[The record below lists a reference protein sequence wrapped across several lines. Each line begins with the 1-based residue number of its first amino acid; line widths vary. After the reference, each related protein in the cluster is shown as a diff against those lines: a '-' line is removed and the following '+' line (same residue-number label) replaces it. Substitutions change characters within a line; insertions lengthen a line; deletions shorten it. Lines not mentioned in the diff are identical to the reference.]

1 MNKLIKYLNQ
11 PLFIASQ
18 RRKIVLIATLIV
30 LFVLGAFQPFGLS
43 SLDTYGFVV
52 ALGLSLCGTITGL
65 FVTLYLFPWLFKSYY
80 ANWTVGKN
88 MIGNILIVFFI
99 GLFNGFS
106 QLIYFYISN
115 GRIPENWFGIL
126 SGLFIATL
134 LVSPIPVA
142 VSAIMVQNQNLKA
155 NLYEAQGLNIQLAA
169 RTVRPDQ
176 QKESSSLV
184 LSGTTKDS
192 VELQPTELLCLE
204 ACGNYVKV
212 NYRQEGT
219 VRQKLLRTTIRQVED
234 ALQEYP
240 SIVRCHRAF
249 LVNITHVVSVKG
261 NSQGYKLS
269 FPGLADEVPVSRAYT
284 REVKSR
290 LEQM

>member
-18 RRKIVLIATLIV
+18 RWKIALIATLIV

-43 SLDTYGFVV
+43 GLDTYGLIM
-52 ALGLSLCGTITGL
+52 ALGLSVCGTVTGL
-65 FVTLYLFPWLFKSYY
+65 FVTLFLFPWLFKSYY
-80 ANWTVGKN
+80 VNWTVGKN

-99 GLFNGFS
+99 GLFNGLS
-106 QLIYFYISN
+106 QLIYFYIGN
-115 GRIPENWFGIL
+115 GHIPENWFVIL

-142 VSAIMVQNQNLKA
+142 ASAIMVQNQNLKA
-155 NLYEAQGLNIQLAA
+155 NLHEAQGLNIQLAA

-176 QKESSSLV
+176 QKESSSLI
-184 LSGTTKDS
+184 LSGTTKDF
-192 VELQPTELLCLE
+192 VELQPNELICLE

-212 NYRQEGT
+212 NYIQEGT

-234 ALQEYP
+234 VLQEYP
-240 SIVRCHRAF
+240 LIVRCHRAF